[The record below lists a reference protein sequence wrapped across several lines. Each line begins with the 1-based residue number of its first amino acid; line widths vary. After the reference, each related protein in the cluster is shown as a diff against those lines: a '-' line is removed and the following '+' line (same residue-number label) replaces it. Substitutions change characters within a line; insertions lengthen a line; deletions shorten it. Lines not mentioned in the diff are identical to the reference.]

1 MKLPIPSLFDK
12 KPTTEYF
19 LALLLRDEKASA
31 VVIEEQAGKIKIIG
45 KHEEKFSTEIEN
57 APDSEWLT
65 ILDKTISK
73 AEETLPPNIE
83 THKTVFGVKDSWIT
97 EKKIKKEYLLR
108 LKKVCDNLTLSPIG
122 FLVISEA
129 IVHLIQVEEGAPLSA
144 ILCEIGIMN
153 ITITLYRAGKILE
166 TYTATITESIPN
178 TVDTLL
184 KSVTAAAVLPARIII
199 FDGAH
204 KEDLGQQFISHQWSK
219 SLPFLHM
226 PQISVLPAGFDAKA
240 IVFSAASELGF
251 EVLGAIIDKTNNE
264 IKTYDQPQVPTPQT
278 ASIPEEAHN
287 PPIASEEA
295 PVIIPD
301 DTTNQE
307 KNEATL
313 QNTPSDNFGFVI
325 DQDIATLPHPQT
337 ELQSQPVDSAQFSIH
352 KGYPEAMNPTQQ
364 VPFTPSRQRPS
375 SKLPFTLPAIT
386 PLLRTIVTRIRL
398 LPKPSLALLSGGS
411 KKLLIIPAILLVIL
425 GISLYAYFTML
436 TATVTLAVKT
446 KGLEES
452 PNIIFSLTAPND
464 FAQNILAAKAV
475 TTSLDGAATTNATGK
490 KDIGNKAKGNVTI
503 YNSDTAKKS
512 LTEGTTI
519 TSSNNLIFVLDKD
532 ISIASASGDI
542 FSGTKPGTTSVAVTA
557 KTIGNESNLPSNT
570 KFTIGTST
578 SLAAKNDS
586 AFSGGSKKTITVIA
600 KADIDRITADL
611 PKSLES
617 KAKEELAKKA
627 ADGETVVPFITSV
640 TLEKKKLDKNIDDEA
655 KTVTLKATATF
666 SAAAYTNDSLK
677 EYSQA
682 FLKNKFSQDLTISE
696 KGITNTVT
704 NLKVKSEKEISATL
718 HIKAGLLPKLNTD
731 KISAD
736 LAGKSFVNA
745 TEITAKLPQ
754 VDHAEFTLSPNLFF
768 LPRILPQSDKN
779 ITVKIAAYD

>member
-57 APDSEWLT
+57 APDNEWLT

-83 THKTVFGVKDSWIT
+83 THKTVFGVKDSWII

-108 LKKVCDNLTLSPIG
+108 LKKVCDSLTLSPLG

-129 IVHLIQVEEGAPLSA
+129 IVHLIQEEEGAPLSA
-144 ILCEIGIMN
+144 ILCEVSVMN

-166 TYTATITESIPN
+166 TYTATITESIPK

-184 KSVTAAAVLPARIII
+184 KSVIAAAVLPARIII
-199 FDGAH
+199 FDGVH

-240 IVFSAASELGF
+240 IVFGAASQLGF
-251 EVLGAIIDKTNNE
+251 EVLGAIIDKTGQE
-264 IKTYDQPQVPTPQT
+264 IKTYDQAPLPTPQSSSVPKEVST
-278 ASIPEEAHN
+278 PPATEET
-287 PPIASEEA
+287 PVVMSSEETHQ
-295 PVIIPD
+295 IKD
-301 DTTNQE
+301 
-307 KNEATL
+307 EATL

-337 ELQSQPVDSAQFSIH
+337 ELPSQPVESAQFSIH

-364 VPFTPSRQRPS
+364 VPFTPSRQRHS

-386 PLLRTIVTRIRL
+386 PLLRTLITRIRL

-411 KKLLIIPAILLVIL
+411 KKLLIIPATLLIIL

-464 FAQNILAAKAV
+464 FAKNVLAAKAI

-557 KTIGNESNLPSNT
+557 KIIGTESNLPSNT
-570 KFTIGTST
+570 KFTIGTSGT
-578 SLAAKNDS
+578 LAAKNDS

-600 KADIDRITADL
+600 KADIDRLTADL

-666 SAAAYTNDSLK
+666 SAAAYTNDALK
-677 EYSQA
+677 EYSQT

-696 KGITNTVT
+696 KGISNSVQ
-704 NLKVKSEKEISATL
+704 NIKVKNDKEISATL

-731 KISAD
+731 KISTD

-745 TEITAKLPQ
+745 TEITTRLPQ
-754 VDHAEFTLSPNLFF
+754 VDHAEFVLSPNLFF